1 MKKEKISKKTI
12 LELKLQKS
20 RRSLVSAGAKS
31 SKFILLLQK
40 LKLHLF
46 FSSANDKAKYE
57 EKALKDKE
65 RYEREKAEFI
75 AAGGEMTKAAPAK
88 KQKKATSSSSKS
100 PTKSPAKASSS
111 AKSAEFVAS
120 SSSDSDSD

>member
-1 MKKEKISKKTI
+1 M
-12 LELKLQKS
+12 
-20 RRSLVSAGAKS
+20 
-31 SKFILLLQK
+31 
-40 LKLHLF
+40 LHL

-88 KQKKATSSSSKS
+88 KQKKSSSSKS
-100 PTKSPAKASSS
+100 PTKSSSPAKASSS

-120 SSSDSDSD
+120 SSSSSDSD

>member
-1 MKKEKISKKTI
+1 MGDNPGIKVTEVSKI
-12 LELKLQKS
+12 
-20 RRSLVSAGAKS
+20 AGERWRE
-31 SKFILLLQK
+31 IN
-40 LKLHLF
+40 
-46 FSSANDKAKYE
+46 ANDKAKYE

-75 AAGGEMTKAAPAK
+75 AAGGEMTVSKSSPAK
-88 KQKKATSSSSKS
+88 KQKKTTSAKSYSSAKS
-100 PTKSPAKASSS
+100 PSKASSS

>member
-1 MKKEKISKKTI
+1 MN
-12 LELKLQKS
+12 
-20 RRSLVSAGAKS
+20 AGAKS
-31 SKFILLLQK
+31 STLIFMIQKFNSP
-40 LKLHLF
+40 

-88 KQKKATSSSSKS
+88 KSKKSSSSKS

>member
-1 MKKEKISKKTI
+1 
-12 LELKLQKS
+12 LLA
-20 RRSLVSAGAKS
+20 SAGAKS

-40 LKLHLF
+40 LKLHFL
-46 FSSANDKAKYE
+46 SSANDKAKYE

-100 PTKSPAKASSS
+100 PTKSPAKASTS

>member
-1 MKKEKISKKTI
+1 
-12 LELKLQKS
+12 L
-20 RRSLVSAGAKS
+20 LVSAGVKS
-31 SKFILLLQK
+31 SKLIFLFQK
-40 LKLHLF
+40 VTF
-46 FSSANDKAKYE
+46 RFSSANDKAKYE
-57 EKALKDKE
+57 EKAMKDKE

-75 AAGGEMTKAAPAK
+75 AAGGEMTKSAPAK
-88 KQKKATSSSSKS
+88 KQKKSSSSKS